1 MDLESIKEA
10 IQEFV
15 DERDWEKYHTP
26 KNIAMALSVEA
37 SELAEVFQWLDS
49 QESLDKATRDAA
61 EEEIADVFYYLVRMC
76 QLLDIDLEQAF
87 HEKMKKNRI
96 KHDVNKVKGKPIR
109 K

>member
-96 KHDVNKVKGKPIR
+96 KHEISRVKGKPI
-109 K
+109 KK